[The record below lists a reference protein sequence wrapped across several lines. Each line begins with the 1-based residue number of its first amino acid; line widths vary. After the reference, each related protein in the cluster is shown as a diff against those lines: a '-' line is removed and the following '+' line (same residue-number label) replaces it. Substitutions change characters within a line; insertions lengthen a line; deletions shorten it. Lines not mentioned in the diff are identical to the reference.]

1 MVKKALTLYDCKKC
15 LDDGMNVCEEQLLFQ
30 NKDPEIYMSKVSKI
44 SLNRDD
50 VKKLIQADQIS
61 TLAKETTYAF

>member
-1 MVKKALTLYDCKKC
+1 MVKKALTLYDCKKY

-30 NKDPEIYMSKVSKI
+30 NKDPEIYTSKVSKI

>member
-1 MVKKALTLYDCKKC
+1 MVQKALTFYDCKKC
-15 LDDGMNVCEEQLLFQ
+15 LDDGMNVCAEKLLFQ
-30 NKDPEIYMSKVSKI
+30 NKDPEIYTGKVSKI

-61 TLAKETTYAF
+61 TLTKETTYAF